1 MSQPSAGEWRDREH
15 HLPVRV
21 YYEDT
26 DFTGVVFHGAFV
38 NFLERG
44 RSDALRLAGIHHATL
59 RGLEPAIAFAITRME
74 IDYRRAA
81 TIDDALIVRT
91 RIEGARGPRLV
102 MAQRIDRGAERI
114 VDARVEAACVGLD
127 GRARRPP
134 PFMVDAIR
142 PLIF

>member
-1 MSQPSAGEWRDREH
+1 MSEPSAGAWENREH
-15 HLPVRV
+15 HLAVRV

-44 RSDALRLAGIHHATL
+44 RSDALRLAGIHHAAL
-59 RGLEPAIAFAITRME
+59 RDIVPPVAFAITRME
-74 IDYRRAA
+74 IDYRRPA

-102 MAQRIDRGAERI
+102 MTQRIDRGEERI

-134 PFMVDAIR
+134 PFMVAAIQ